1 MTLVNKINTQESARA
16 TVSQSDNIE
25 QDIRHLV
32 VQTLN
37 EGKLESAEIKQT
49 LQDVFEG
56 AIDGSSQKLE
66 GNTEAL
72 EQVVSGVD
80 AALSQVAGASKL
92 AIEEASSN
100 LQDFADHDLKRALT
114 DLQDLESL
122 FLNTLSEVA
131 NKGQETTKATL
142 IGLLEHLQNSGS
154 SVGDSVSQIL
164 SELHHDLSKGGR
176 LEKIQAAEMAKTAS
190 IGFVRMA
197 SGMLAGIADSL
208 ENKK

>member
-1 MTLVNKINTQESARA
+1 MTLVNKENTQESARA
-16 TVSQSDNIE
+16 TVSQSDDIA

-37 EGKLESAEIKQT
+37 EGKLEPEAIKQT
-49 LQDVFEG
+49 LQDVLEG

-72 EQVVSGVD
+72 EQVVSGID
-80 AALSQVAGASKL
+80 SALSQVAGASKL
-92 AIEEASSN
+92 AIEEASGN

-122 FLNTLSEVA
+122 FLNILSEVA

-154 SVGDSVSQIL
+154 SVGDSVTKIL
-164 SELHHDLSKGGR
+164 SDLHHDLSEGGR
-176 LEKIQAAEMAKTAS
+176 LEKIHAAEMAKTAS

-197 SGMLAGIADSL
+197 GGMLAGIADSL

>member
-1 MTLVNKINTQESARA
+1 MTLVNKENTQESART
-16 TVSQSDNIE
+16 TVLQSDDIE

-37 EGKLESAEIKQT
+37 EGKFSPEAIKQT
-49 LQDVFEG
+49 LQDV
-56 AIDGSSQKLE
+56 L
-66 GNTEAL
+66 T
-72 EQVVSGVD
+72 
-80 AALSQVAGASKL
+80 GASKL

-100 LQDFADHDLKRALT
+100 LQDFSDHDLKRALT

-122 FLNTLSEVA
+122 FLDTLSDVA

-142 IGLLEHLQNSGS
+142 TRLLEHLQNSGS
-154 SVGDSVSQIL
+154 SVGDSVTKIL
-164 SELHHDLSKGGR
+164 SALHHDLSKGGR

-190 IGFVRMA
+190 VSFIRMA

>member
-1 MTLVNKINTQESARA
+1 MTLVNKENTQESART
-16 TVSQSDNIE
+16 TVLQSDDIE

-37 EGKLESAEIKQT
+37 EGKFSPEAIKQT
-49 LQDVFEG
+49 LQDVLTGATEG
-56 AIDGSSQKLE
+56 ASQQLE
-66 GNTEAL
+66 KNTEAL
-72 EQVVSGVD
+72 EQVVSGID

-100 LQDFADHDLKRALT
+100 LQDFSDHDLKRALT

-122 FLNTLSEVA
+122 FLDTLSDVA

-142 IGLLEHLQNSGS
+142 TRLLEHLQNSGS
-154 SVGDSVSQIL
+154 SVGDSVTKIL
-164 SELHHDLSKGGR
+164 SALHHDLSKGGR

-190 IGFVRMA
+190 VSFIRMA

>member
-1 MTLVNKINTQESARA
+1 MTLVNKENTQESART
-16 TVSQSDNIE
+16 TVLQSDDIE

-37 EGKLESAEIKQT
+37 EGKFSPEAIKQT
-49 LQDVFEG
+49 LQDVLTGATEG
-56 AIDGSSQKLE
+56 ASQQLE
-66 GNTEAL
+66 KNTEAL
-72 EQVVSGVD
+72 EQVVSGID

-100 LQDFADHDLKRALT
+100 LQDFSDHDLKRALT

-122 FLNTLSEVA
+122 FLDTLSDVA

-142 IGLLEHLQNSGS
+142 TRLLEHLQNSGS
-154 SVGDSVSQIL
+154 SVGDSVTKIL
-164 SELHHDLSKGGR
+164 SALHYDLSKGGR

-190 IGFVRMA
+190 VSFIRMA